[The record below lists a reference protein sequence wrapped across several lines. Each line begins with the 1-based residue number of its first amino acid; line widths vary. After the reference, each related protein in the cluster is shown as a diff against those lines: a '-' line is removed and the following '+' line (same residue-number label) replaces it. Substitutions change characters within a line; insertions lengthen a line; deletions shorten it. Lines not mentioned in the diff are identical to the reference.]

1 MYEILTQILNIPN
14 YEVVG
19 FETNDEQIILDIQ
32 STMKGAKCPRCKT
45 YSSDFHE
52 NHPRIVRDL
61 PISGKACYLRF
72 TRRRF
77 LCPICHNPFSEP
89 LSFVKEYRDYT
100 NRYQTRIF
108 HQVKENHIT
117 AVMRIE
123 NLTYEQVESIFLT
136 EAKSYIPANPFIGLK
151 RLGIDEISLRKGKQ
165 DFVLILSN
173 LDTGEIVDV
182 IEKRTKEKLRSR
194 LERLTSVER
203 NQINEVAIDMW
214 EPYADVCI
222 ELLPNVV
229 ITVDRFHVAKAI
241 NTELKD
247 LKNKEKNEHPEELK
261 EALKGSH
268 YALLKN
274 QDDLTDNQ
282 QESLQKIYETCPTL
296 KMGHRLK
303 ECLHRIFESHSTKEK
318 ATQRIQK
325 WLVISESHGLFP
337 NFRKTIL
344 GWLDNITNYFL
355 QRTTSGIVEGIN
367 NKVKLIKRRAFGF
380 RNFDNFRLRVIVAFL

>member
-19 FETNDEQIILDIQ
+19 VETNDEQITLDIQ
-32 STMKGAKCPRCKT
+32 STIKGAKCPRCGT
-45 YSSDFHE
+45 CSSELHE

-77 LCPICHNPFSEP
+77 FCQECRDPFSEP
-89 LSFVKEYRDYT
+89 LGFVKEHRDYT
-100 NRYQTRIF
+100 NRYQARIF
-108 HQVKENHIT
+108 HQVKENNIT
-117 AVMRIE
+117 AVMRLE
-123 NLTYEQVESIFLT
+123 SLTYEQVESIFLT
-136 EAKSYIPANPFIGLK
+136 EAKIHIPANPFTDLK

-182 IEKRTKEKLRSR
+182 IEKRTKEKLRQR
-194 LERLTSVER
+194 LEQLTLQER
-203 NQINEVAIDMW
+203 KQITEVAIDMW
-214 EPYADVCI
+214 EPYADVCS

-229 ITVDRFHVAKAI
+229 ITVDRFHVSKAV
-241 NTELKD
+241 NAELKN
-247 LKNKEKNEHPEELK
+247 LKNKEKEQHPDE
-261 EALKGSH
+261 LKGSH

-274 QDDLTDNQ
+274 EDNLTNNQ
-282 QESLQKIYETCPTL
+282 QESLQKIYETCPML

-303 ECLHRIFESHSTKEK
+303 ECLRHIFESHSTKEK

-325 WLVISESHGLFP
+325 WLDISESHGLFP
-337 NFRKTIL
+337 DFRKTL
-344 GWLDNITNYFL
+344 LSWLDKITNYFL
-355 QRTTSGIVEGIN
+355 QRTTSGMVEGIN
-367 NKVKLIKRRAFGF
+367 NKIKLIKRRAFGF
-380 RNFDNFRLRVIVAFL
+380 RNFEHFRACPREI